1 MSEMNDSFL
10 YNFYDYVKSIYIYSH
25 VRTNLKDPE
34 RQKIEQG
41 SNIFL
46 IILALAFVIVSAFKV
61 IVIIFYFIF
70 IQAMSAFINFII
82 SIFKTKFK
90 INFCSNVKNA
100 LSYLGKVFKRIYTF
114 NFYIFDNII
123 IGLIM
128 IFSYFFFLIASG
140 VFYLENHSLIEDI
153 EKPKYYMVTFY
164 CHFESVIL
172 IQLLCSSF
180 YACRNMKISTFLSIG
195 LFLIMNA
202 MLIIGYFITKIIED
216 VDGCFE
222 FDEPQSLMNIF
233 FNSILLFL
241 NSISLVNICVYE
253 KNGKL
258 YYIINKKIYNIYFF
272 S

>member
-25 VRTNLKDPE
+25 VKTNLKDPE

-46 IILALAFVIVSAFKV
+46 IILALAFLIVTAFKV

-70 IQAMSAFINFII
+70 IQALSALINFII

-90 INFCSNVKNA
+90 ISFCSNIKNA

-258 YYIINKKIYNIYFF
+258 YYIINKKIYYIYFF

>member
-1 MSEMNDSFL
+1 MSEMNDSFI

-25 VRTNLKDPE
+25 VKTNLKDPG

-46 IILALAFVIVSAFKV
+46 VVLTLAFVIVSAFKV
-61 IVIIFYFIF
+61 VVIIFYFIF
-70 IQAMSAFINFII
+70 IQAFSAFINFII

-90 INFCSNVKNA
+90 ISFCSSLKNA
-100 LSYLGKVFKRIYTF
+100 LSYIGKVFKRIYTF
-114 NFYIFDNII
+114 NFYIFDTFF

-128 IFSYFFFLIASG
+128 IFSYFFFLISSCG
-140 VFYLENHSLIEDI
+140 FYLENNNLIKYT
-153 EKPKYYMVTFY
+153 EKPAYYMIYFY

-180 YACRNMKISTFLSIG
+180 YACRNMKISTYLSLV
-195 LFLIMNA
+195 LFVIMNA
-202 MLIIGYFITKIIED
+202 MLIIGYYLTKIIED

-222 FDEPQSLMNIF
+222 YDEPQSLMNII

-241 NSISLVNICVYE
+241 NSISLVNIIIYD
-253 KNGKL
+253 KNSKL
-258 YYIINKKIYNIYFF
+258 YNK
-272 S
+272 